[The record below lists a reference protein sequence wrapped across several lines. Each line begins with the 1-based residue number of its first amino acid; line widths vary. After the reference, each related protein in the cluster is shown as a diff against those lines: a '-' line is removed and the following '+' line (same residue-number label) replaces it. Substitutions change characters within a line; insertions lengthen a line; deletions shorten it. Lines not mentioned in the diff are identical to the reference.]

1 MYTYCEKNM
10 GLCRKL
16 VQSRIPDANLFEAI
30 TVMELLDEEEAMRS
44 YLQRCERDRSHFW
57 YPDSTVQRANES
69 VVFVKYLGGNLPFI
83 RFNGR
88 Y

>member
-1 MYTYCEKNM
+1 M
-10 GLCRKL
+10 GLCQKL

-57 YPDSTVQRANES
+57 HPDSTVQRANES

>member
-1 MYTYCEKNM
+1 M

-16 VQSRIPDANLFEAI
+16 VQSRIPDANLLEAI

-57 YPDSTVQRANES
+57 HPDSTVQRANES
-69 VVFVKYLGGNLPFI
+69 VVTFLPFI